1 MEPQLSMT
9 TTTTRPETFRW
20 GILGTGPVSRKFVL
34 GLRQLAGV
42 SVTRVA
48 SGQRRNA
55 EAFARAFAIPGV
67 AADAEDLAGSPDVD
81 AVYIATPPTL
91 HAAHALPCMAAG
103 KAVLVEKPFAAS
115 SADAAAMASASA
127 RHGVFC
133 MEGMWTRFL
142 PLLDEVRTRLAAG
155 AIGTVRSFSGSF
167 CGPEEPDAGRN
178 LFRADAGGGAMLHR
192 GVYPLS
198 LACHLLGPP
207 VAQAELA
214 TLGETGVDEDSVLV
228 LRHAGGAIST
238 IRASL
243 RSAAPND
250 CLIAGTKGMLHIH
263 APVYRPYGLTLTR
276 VPIRARDSAGAVPHP
291 VSRAEALKE
300 GGLLQGAHQRL
311 SRVTA
316 ALRGRRSQSVLRAYA
331 GNGYH
336 YEAAEVMARVRAGER
351 ESRIM
356 PLAESLMLVAVM
368 ERARVDWQTT
378 LGLPGPDDPP

>member
-1 MEPQLSMT
+1 M
-9 TTTTRPETFRW
+9 TFRW
-20 GILGTGPVSRKFVL
+20 GVIGTGPVSRKFVL
-34 GLRQLAGV
+34 GLRRLGGV

-48 SGQRRNA
+48 SGRRRNA
-55 EAFARAFAIPGV
+55 EAFARAFSIPGV
-67 AADAEDLAGSPDVD
+67 AADAEEMAGCTDVD

-103 KAVLVEKPFAAS
+103 KAVLVEKPFAVS
-115 SADAAAMASASA
+115 SADAEAMAAASA

-142 PLLDEVRTRLAAG
+142 PLLDEVRTCLAAG
-155 AIGTVRSFSGSF
+155 AIGAVRSFSGGF
-167 CGPEEPDAGRN
+167 CAPEEPDAGRN

-192 GVYPLS
+192 GIYPLS

-207 VAQAELA
+207 VAQEGLA
-214 TLGETGVDEDSVLV
+214 ALGETGVDEESVLV
-228 LRHAGGAIST
+228 LRHEGGAVST

-243 RSAAPND
+243 RSAGPND
-250 CLIAGTKGMLHIH
+250 CLIGGSEGMLHIH
-263 APVYRPYGLTLTR
+263 APVYRPFRMTLIR
-276 VPIRARDSAGAVPHP
+276 VPDRAADSAGGIPHP

-311 SRVTA
+311 SSVA
-316 ALRGRRSQSVLRAYA
+316 AVLRGRRSQGVLRAYA

-336 YEAAEVMARVRAGER
+336 YEAAEVMAGVRSGER

-368 ERARVDWQTT
+368 ERARAGWQAA
-378 LGLPGPDDPP
+378 GQAPADRPSAGAPR